1 MELWKKYEK
10 MHFLVLPSKKDQT
23 MTIQNFQEI
32 QVKNITE
39 VKNHL
44 VSEWHKDVIEIFKE
58 ELTQMHRN
66 KKQAVLF
73 FESNATLMAN
83 QIRQLVK
90 DSLLLYKQFFQRFKK
105 DSPLDPQAIVAL
117 EKEPHRK

>member
-66 KKQAVLF
+66 KK
-73 FESNATLMAN
+73 
-83 QIRQLVK
+83 
-90 DSLLLYKQFFQRFKK
+90 
-105 DSPLDPQAIVAL
+105 
-117 EKEPHRK
+117 